1 MSVRSGDRLCQTRLI
16 PKSPDGDKN
25 GRYLMMITTSM
36 CFVQSSKVGD
46 NHQQVSDH
54 YYSDDMENDYTEDDD
69 NDNWCT
75 PFISGW
81 HINAMM
87 MTITIITI

>member
-1 MSVRSGDRLCQTRLI
+1 
-16 PKSPDGDKN
+16 
-25 GRYLMMITTSM
+25 MMIPTSM

-46 NHQQVSDH
+46 DHQQVSDH

-87 MTITIITI
+87 MTITIITLKLHLTLTFMFELVHAFHHCLTHNPW